1 MKIHD
6 INNLIISIDVIG
18 TQKNCFPNNK
28 EEVKGY
34 FNFVIKDKIDNY
46 FDNINFKKI

>member
-6 INNLIISIDVIG
+6 INNLIIMIEVIG
-18 TQKNCFPNNK
+18 KRKNCIPNNK